1 MKILL
6 TGACKYTEE
15 HLSQIKALGYDVDF
29 IQYESDSIDC
39 QKYDGVVCNGL
50 FLHHSIESFTNLK
63 FIQLTSAGYDRV
75 PLDYIKENNIKIFN
89 AAGVYSIPI
98 AEHAV
103 LKILEFYKKSR
114 AFYEKQK
121 RKEWDKERN
130 ILELHGKKVAIIGC
144 GNIGGE
150 IAKRLKAF
158 GTEITAVDI
167 HSVSNEYV
175 DRFENIENLK
185 EVLKKSDIVILTLP
199 LTDSTRGLINRE
211 CFSVIN
217 RNCLLVNVS
226 RGAVINQADLID
238 ALQDGKIAGAALDVF
253 EDEPLPQNN
262 PLWDMENVII
272 TPHNSFVGEGNK
284 DRLFRVILGNLKLIE
299 RNLKNGQGRYQT
311 NNESISLFAR

>member
-6 TGACKYTEE
+6 TGACQYTDDQISE
-15 HLSQIKALGYDVDF
+15 IKALGFDVDF
-29 IQYESDSIDC
+29 IQYESDIIDC

-50 FLHHSIESFTNLK
+50 FLHHGIESFTNLK

-75 PLDYIKENNIKIFN
+75 PLDYIKKNNIKIFN

-114 AFYEKQK
+114 VFYEKQQ

-130 ILELHGKKVAIIGC
+130 ILELYGKKVAIIGC

-167 HSVSNEYV
+167 HKVSNEYI
-175 DRFENIENLK
+175 DRFESIDNLK
-185 EVLKKSDIVILTLP
+185 EVLKTSDIIILTLP
-199 LTDSTRGLINRE
+199 LTDLTRGLINKE
-211 CFSVIN
+211 CFSVMN
-217 RNCLLVNVS
+217 KNCLLVNVS
-226 RGAVINQADLID
+226 RGQVVNQNDLID
-238 ALQDGKIAGAALDVF
+238 ALKDGKIAGAALDVF
-253 EDEPLPQNN
+253 EDEPLPAES

-284 DRLFRVILGNLKLIE
+284 DRLFAVIYNNLE
-299 RNLKNGQGRYQT
+299 RM
-311 NNESISLFAR
+311 I